1 MSKTDFF
8 GKDSVIPVWVLCCF
22 LLSISWMPGLHAN
35 EATPFAT
42 LVCDDQINV
51 ALDGNC
57 ESNITV
63 DMILEGES
71 TIPNFDPANYD
82 IEIEGPNGPVI
93 GTLLDEVGLYTVTV
107 SENEIITGNS
117 TLIQ

>member
-8 GKDSVIPVWVLCCF
+8 GKDSVIPLWVLCCF

-71 TIPNFDPANYD
+71 TIPNFDPAN
-82 IEIEGPNGPVI
+82 
-93 GTLLDEVGLYTVTV
+93 LLLPTGGIDCVPHSLHPSLLNCQFYLRDLGVGLFA
-107 SENEIITGNS
+107 
-117 TLIQ
+117 LF